1 VSQGFGGPR
10 SLSSFSCTCIC
21 ITNHFFSLTD
31 TAASASAI
39 LLQQLA
45 ADPSCH
51 PTRMRP
57 QPHAPTH
64 TSLVTRCTAGPP
76 TPKPLRLMS
85 LHVMLSPLSREL
97 SAPWA
102 PTWAGC
108 TSAHHAKICL
118 KQRSRSNAFLQERH
132 SCTQGDTRHCWGGGG
147 QGVWEWGGASRRHA
161 CKCIQGGLHSSI
173 CASCTHWVPLVGCL
187 SSDGMRG
194 SSRQP

>member
-1 VSQGFGGPR
+1 MSQGFGGPR

-64 TSLVTRCTAGPP
+64 TSLVTRCTAAPPP
-76 TPKPLRLMS
+76 TPQVDEFARHAESTEPG
-85 LHVMLSPLSREL
+85 VVSPLGTNVGWLHFSPPCQNL
-97 SAPWA
+97 SQ
-102 PTWAGC
+102 
-108 TSAHHAKICL
+108 AKKQ
-118 KQRSRSNAFLQERH
+118 KQRVLTGETLMYAGGYQALL
-132 SCTQGDTRHCWGGGG
+132 GWGGG
-147 QGVWEWGGASRRHA
+147 QGVWEGGGASRRHA
-161 CKCIQGGLHSSI
+161 CKCIGGGGGVAQQHLGIMHPL
-173 CASCTHWVPLVGCL
+173 CTIGRLPK
-187 SSDGMRG
+187 
-194 SSRQP
+194 Q